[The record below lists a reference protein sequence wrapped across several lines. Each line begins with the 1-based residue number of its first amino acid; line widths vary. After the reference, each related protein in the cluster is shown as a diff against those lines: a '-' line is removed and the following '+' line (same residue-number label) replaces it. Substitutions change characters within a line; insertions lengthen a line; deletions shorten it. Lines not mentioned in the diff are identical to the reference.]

1 MTWRSL
7 SETAPVADVSRFPL
21 PPSVADMPAR
31 PQVAS
36 RRSEGAVPLS
46 VHPPTA
52 RLISP
57 MQSPIVGCPPSP
69 DLGQAS
75 ASWFGMTPST
85 SQNSLSPDEK
95 LQRHASAQGA
105 AAENKST

>member
-1 MTWRSL
+1 
-7 SETAPVADVSRFPL
+7 
-21 PPSVADMPAR
+21 MPTR

-46 VHPPTA
+46 VQSALPPTA

-57 MQSPIVGCPPSP
+57 MQSPVVGCPPSP

-95 LQRHASAQGA
+95 LQRHANGQ
-105 AAENKST
+105 AEAKSP